1 MNNLLKSE
9 TIYELPSWINE
20 CSRADQRLFVDE
32 KQINYEEID
41 PEFGTFV
48 DCLIIARALS
58 SIAVGLALFGMALFV
73 VCSRCREG
81 ECNNPCGISFESK
94 GSKSKREQMEKL
106 KRELDAVR

>member
-20 CSRADQRLFVDE
+20 CSRADQRLFVNE

-48 DCLIIARALS
+48 DCLLIARALS
-58 SIAVGLALFGMALFV
+58 SITLFAAMFGMALYV
-73 VCSRCREG
+73 VWGRCREG
-81 ECNNPCGISFESK
+81 ECNNPFKISYESK
-94 GSKSKREQMEKL
+94 QSKSKREQMEKL